1 VDRRN
6 EDRKNKAAA
15 SRQLEKA
22 GGYIPRSK
30 RDPKFTGLT
39 VTGKENTKTQEMDAE
54 SAAGL
59 KKVLDNDAEID
70 AGLDSVDKALENLGN
85 ISLAM
90 KDEVN
95 TFPLAKF
102 LCFTF
107 FSDFCRQQFRM
118 LKSTLLIRIWRIQGK
133 SKRLLMHVNGICLDD
148 DFFLVIVVFYLIILK
163 ISVSFSL

>member
-22 GGYIPRSK
+22 GYIPRNK

-95 TFPLAKF
+95 TFPLANSCS
-102 LCFTF
+102 LHF
-107 FSDFCRQQFRM
+107 FP
-118 LKSTLLIRIWRIQGK
+118 
-133 SKRLLMHVNGICLDD
+133 
-148 DFFLVIVVFYLIILK
+148 
-163 ISVSFSL
+163 ISLGNSSER